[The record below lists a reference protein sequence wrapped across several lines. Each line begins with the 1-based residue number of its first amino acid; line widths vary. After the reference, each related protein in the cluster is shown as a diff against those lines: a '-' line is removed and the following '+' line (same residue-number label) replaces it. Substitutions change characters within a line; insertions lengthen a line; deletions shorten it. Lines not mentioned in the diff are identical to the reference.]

1 MPQSDIQR
9 NGILAD
15 HLFTRLNPGESLD
28 CSILVVG
35 GSTAAYSA
43 TLTALKMNLDVCLVQ
58 PQKIVGGQFTTQAL
72 PASDDGDLLKQKATL
87 YKVKGE
93 EFAISRTQ
101 RQFRNRQRVLQQVNG
116 RPDPN
121 PGGGWVSPL
130 STTPVVAATAMN
142 EAIAPYLANG
152 ALKLIP
158 YAEPI
163 QVVMNETPDQ
173 PRRVQ
178 GVLFR
183 DVQQTDHT
191 FTVTGKVVIEAT
203 DLGDLL
209 ELGEIESRVG
219 QESRSETGEA
229 ILPDDARPQ
238 CQQSF
243 TFDVLMERTA
253 PGGGVPVGA
262 PPGYG
267 IEAWLNPDEFTDTFW
282 VKSQGRW
289 QSRHFFSDFGI
300 FRYRR
305 IKRDHPYEKAVR
317 PGDITVIN
325 WGVSTDPDRRF
336 FCGNDYRPDRLVGV
350 SREER
355 ERQIQ
360 RGRDRAR
367 AYIHFLQSNGV
378 PDLKPRGDLTWTDDG
393 ISLDPY
399 IREARR
405 GVALTTIR
413 HEDIAKSFF
422 PKNAARA
429 RSFEDTVG
437 IGQYH
442 YIDLHGN
449 DVLGHVTPTGQN
461 VVALPFTLALKA
473 LAPINTHGL
482 VLSSK
487 SIGVSHIA
495 NAVYRMHPMEWAIGE
510 ASGMLAVFSVWT
522 GREPSDLAA
531 DEAQIRKIQGFLT
544 RNGIPI
550 YWFDDISHDDSDF
563 EAIQVMA
570 AAGVIRSENDT
581 RLNFR
586 PYASVNRA
594 VAATALVKLLGLEP
608 QTPPEPTFRDVRPGE
623 HWAYTV
629 IETLY
634 ANGLIAGVG
643 HGKFAPNQPITRQQ
657 LSFLVKKAMPDAYD
671 QAFAKT
677 PKDRQILQRRE
688 LSRVFYELLKTQLG
702 IA

>member
-1 MPQSDIQR
+1 MPQSVTQR
-9 NGILAD
+9 NGVFAD
-15 HLFTRLNPGESLD
+15 PVFTRPNQDESLA

-35 GSTAAYSA
+35 GSTGAYSA
-43 TLTALKMNLDVCLVQ
+43 TLTALKLGLDVCLAQ
-58 PQKIVGGQFTTQAL
+58 PQKVVGGQFTAQAL

-87 YKVKGE
+87 YQVSGE
-93 EFAISRTQ
+93 EFAISRAQ
-101 RQFRNRQRVLQQVNG
+101 RQFRDRQRVLQQVNG
-116 RPDPN
+116 RIDPN

-142 EAIAPYLANG
+142 EAIAPYLANDK
-152 ALKLIP
+152 LKLIP

-163 QVVMNETPDQ
+163 QVLMDEHPDQ
-173 PRRVQ
+173 PRRVKGIVFKDAQ
-178 GVLFR
+178 A
-183 DVQQTDHT
+183 DYT
-191 FTVTGKVVIEAT
+191 FTVIGKVVIEAT

-209 ELGEIESRVG
+209 ELGDIESRVG

-229 ILPDDARPQ
+229 ILPEDARPQ

-243 TFDVLMERTA
+243 TFDVLVERTL
-253 PGGGVPVGA
+253 PGGGVSVGA
-262 PPGYG
+262 PPGYAH
-267 IEAWLNPDEFTDTFW
+267 EAWLNINEFTDTFW
-282 VKSQGRW
+282 VQRQGKWRP
-289 QSRHFFSDFGI
+289 RNFFSDFGI

-305 IKRDHPYEKAVR
+305 VKRTDPYEKAIR

-336 FCGNDYRPDRLVGV
+336 FCGNEYRPDRLVGV

-355 ERQIQ
+355 KQHLQ

-367 AYIHFLQSNGV
+367 AYIHFLQSNGI

-393 ISLDPY
+393 IALEPY

-422 PKNAARA
+422 PENTARA
-429 RSFEDTVG
+429 RAFEDSVG

-442 YIDLHGN
+442 YLDLHGN
-449 DVLGHVTPTGQN
+449 DVQGHVTPIGKD
-461 VVALPFTLALKA
+461 VLALPFTLSIKA
-473 LAPINTHGL
+473 LAPINTDGL
-482 VLSSK
+482 ILSSK

-495 NAVYRMHPMEWAIGE
+495 NAVYRMHPIEWAIGE

-522 GREPSDLAA
+522 GREARDLAT
-531 DEAQIRKIQGFLT
+531 DEAQIRKIQAFLT

-550 YWFDDISHDDSDF
+550 YWFDDISHNDPDF

-570 AAGVIRSENDT
+570 AASVIRSEDET
-581 RLNFR
+581 RLSFR
-586 PYASVNRA
+586 PYARVNRA
-594 VAATALVKLLGLEP
+594 VAATALMKLLGLET
-608 QTPPEPTFRDVRPGE
+608 QTPPSPTFRDVRPEE
-623 HWAYTV
+623 HWAYNA

-634 ANGLIAGVG
+634 ANGLIVGVG
-643 HGKFAPNQPITRQQ
+643 HGQFAPDQPITRQQ
-657 LSFLVKKAMPDAYD
+657 LSFLIKKAMPDAYD
-671 QAFAKT
+671 RAFART

-688 LSRVFYELLKTQLG
+688 LSRVFYELLKTKLG
-702 IA
+702 IG